1 MKKYFIYILLLVL
14 ITASRQILAADPEVV
29 RFVDLNRYSG
39 KWYEIARLPN
49 SFESRD
55 ARNVVASYSLNSGG
69 TIRVENSCIE
79 KNGALN
85 KVVGLAKVSD
95 PVTNAKLAVSFFDI
109 FGFRPIWGDYWI
121 LGLGENY
128 SYSVVGDRSRKYA
141 WILSRDPQLNKNQLE
156 EAIQILKKNGFEID
170 RLIYPKQS

>member
-14 ITASRQILAADPEVV
+14 ITGSRQIFAADPADPEVV
-29 RFVDLNRYSG
+29 RFVDLNRYIG

-49 SFESRD
+49 SFESKD
-55 ARNVVASYSLNSGG
+55 ARNMVASYSLNSGG

-95 PVTNAKLAVSFFDI
+95 PVTNAKLAVNLATWTLNDKRGQVHFF
-109 FGFRPIWGDYWI
+109 
-121 LGLGENY
+121 
-128 SYSVVGDRSRKYA
+128 
-141 WILSRDPQLNKNQLE
+141 
-156 EAIQILKKNGFEID
+156 
-170 RLIYPKQS
+170 